1 MEQGWVVPEHRTVPD
16 MAGEELRQAIEE
28 TTVERGE
35 VAVCWLTQASWLV
48 KFRTCTVLIDPWW
61 RDLEAGDQWGK
72 LLGEFPLAPD
82 EFPHIDYIFCTHWH
96 DDHICPTTLPKLAE
110 QFPAAKFVVPL
121 RSRKMIIEMGIPRGR
136 IHSMHGNDSGQLSK
150 GLSFFSIPA
159 AHEELDV
166 DDRGAH
172 TYLGFL
178 IRCDGTTVFHM
189 GDSRPYPN
197 WVSNI
202 QRAARLLCVEG
213 TGEAPI
219 DIAMLCINGNDNL
232 RHDEACDLA
241 EILDVGLAIPMHY
254 GMDPGNTVDPQI
266 FVDEVESRGDKI
278 PYMIATPGEIVIMD

>member
-1 MEQGWVVPEHRTVPD
+1 
-16 MAGEELRQAIEE
+16 
-28 TTVERGE
+28 
-35 VAVCWLTQASWLV
+35 
-48 KFRTCTVLIDPWW
+48 PWW

-213 TGEAPI
+213 AGEAPI

>member
-1 MEQGWVVPEHRTVPD
+1 MGQGWVVPEHRTVPD

-213 TGEAPI
+213 AGEAPI